1 MEIKQNHEFVNRE
14 SITCKRKILVVDDD
28 KAIRD
33 VVLGMLMAMGCETIG
48 AEDALKGLN
57 IFQSND
63 CNIIV
68 TDMDM
73 PGMDGLHFAAHIKE
87 ISPRT
92 PIVLM
97 TGRAREQILDKV
109 NGHYIDWILYKPF
122 GLEELE
128 ETIRHL
134 LIDNVHFESL
144 ADYHESVL
152 QNHEKIWNT

>member
-1 MEIKQNHEFVNRE
+1 MGLMQNHTFDNRE
-14 SITCKRKILVVDDD
+14 SIACKRKILVVDDD

-33 VVLGMLMAMGCETIG
+33 VVLGMLLSMGCETIG
-48 AEDALKGLN
+48 AEDALEGLN
-57 IFQSND
+57 IFHSHD

-87 ISPRT
+87 ISPST
-92 PIVLM
+92 PVVLM
-97 TGRAREQILDKV
+97 TGQAREQILEKV
-109 NGHYIDWILYKPF
+109 KRSYIDWILYKPF

-128 ETIRHL
+128 ETIQRL
-134 LIDNVHFESL
+134 VINSRSFKSRV
-144 ADYHESVL
+144 DYHESVL